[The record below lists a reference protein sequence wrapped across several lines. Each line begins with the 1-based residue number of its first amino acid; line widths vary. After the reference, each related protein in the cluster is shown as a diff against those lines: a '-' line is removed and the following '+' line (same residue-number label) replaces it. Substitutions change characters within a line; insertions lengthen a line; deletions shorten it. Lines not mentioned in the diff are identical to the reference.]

1 MEKKEIKFP
10 TPSKMDDLVL
20 EFKKLSHIKHV
31 ALPEKDELMYE
42 NRPIREQVEKAFLN
56 APLSEQTKLWL
67 ENSVVKYIESPIILD
82 DFEDDG
88 PRDKFEKTL
97 EGKKEIY
104 DFYKSNRLRRT
115 NISNVIRFFKEL
127 KLFEEKF
134 KFSPDL
140 AKTLDEIYFM
150 VSIKFEAYEKM
161 EIKDKL
167 EVTRK
172 VAKLAREICVDIIQ
186 KFSQVSL

>member
-1 MEKKEIKFP
+1 M
-10 TPSKMDDLVL
+10 
-20 EFKKLSHIKHV
+20 
-31 ALPEKDELMYE
+31 
-42 NRPIREQVEKAFLN
+42 
-56 APLSEQTKLWL
+56 
-67 ENSVVKYIESPIILD
+67 
-82 DFEDDG
+82 
-88 PRDKFEKTL
+88 
-97 EGKKEIY
+97 
-104 DFYKSNRLRRT
+104 RRT